1 MPLGAEPASEVRRG
15 LGPTIERRD
24 GGVAGGEADVRVLLV
39 EDEEKMAGLLGR
51 GLRGEG
57 ISVDLAH
64 LAEDALWMA
73 ASVTYDAI
81 LLDVML
87 PGIDGFEACRRLR
100 ADGVWA
106 PVLMLTA
113 RDAVEDRVA
122 GLDGGADDYLTKPF
136 DFDELLA
143 RIRALV
149 RRGAAERPVVLEVG
163 ELRLDPA
170 ARRVWRR
177 GSEITLSAK
186 EFALLEAFM
195 RRPGEVLSRL
205 RLLESAW
212 DDAYENR
219 SNIVDVYVGL
229 LRGKIDRPFGATT
242 LETVRGAGYRL
253 QAEGA

>member
-39 EDEEKMAGLLGR
+39 EDEEKMAGLLRR

-64 LAEDALWMA
+64 RAEDALWMA
-73 ASVTYDAI
+73 GSVSYDAI

-100 ADGVWA
+100 AGAVWA

-113 RDAVEDRVA
+113 RDALEDRVA